1 MPDSRPV
8 PRSADCAPMTSS
20 SFSNELAGLAGHGFA
35 AAAVFLLAGVIK
47 GVIGLGL
54 PTVSMGLLAL
64 WMRPVQAAAL
74 LIVPSLVT
82 NVWQTGPR
90 ASFLPVLRRIGGMQA
105 GIVAGTLGG
114 AWWLGVPAGAWASVA
129 LGVALVAYALWGL
142 TGRQLK
148 VAPAHEHWLGPLV
161 GIATGLVTAV
171 TGVFVV
177 PAVPYLQA
185 LGFQRDA
192 LIQAM
197 GISFT
202 TSTVVLAI
210 GLAGNGG
217 YPLAVLGGSALM
229 LVPAIVGMVL
239 GTWLRQRLPVP
250 VFRRCFLVGLGLLG
264 AYMAVRAMG

>member
-1 MPDSRPV
+1 MPHFQARPV
-8 PRSADCAPMTSS
+8 PADCAAMTI
-20 SFSNELAGLAGHGFA
+20 SNDFAELATGHWA
-35 AAAVFLLAGVIK
+35 AATLVFLLAGVVK

-54 PTVSMGLLAL
+54 PTVSMALLAL
-64 WMRPVQAAAL
+64 WMPPVRAAAL
-74 LIVPSLVT
+74 LIAPSLVT
-82 NVWQTGPR
+82 NLWQTGPR
-90 ASFLPVLRRIGGMQA
+90 ASFWAVLRRIGGMQA

-114 AWWLGVPAGAWASVA
+114 ALWLGVPAGTWASIA

-142 TGRQLK
+142 TGRQLQ
-148 VAPAHEHWLGPLV
+148 VPAAHERWLGPVV
-161 GIATGLVTAV
+161 GAATGLVTAV

-217 YPLAVLGGSALM
+217 YPMAAVGGSLAM
-229 LVPAIVGMVL
+229 LAPAIGGMAI
-239 GTWLRQRLPVP
+239 GTWLRKRLPVA
-250 VFRRCFLVGLGLLG
+250 VFRRCFLAGLALLGL
-264 AYMAVRAMG
+264 YMVVRALA

>member
-1 MPDSRPV
+1 MDI
-8 PRSADCAPMTSS
+8 
-20 SFSNELAGLAGHGFA
+20 SNQLAGHWLA
-35 AAAVFLLAGVIK
+35 AAAVFLLAGTVK

-54 PTVSMGLLAL
+54 PTVAMALLAL
-64 WMRPVQAAAL
+64 WMPPAQAAAL

-82 NVWQTGPR
+82 NLWQTGPR
-90 ASFLPVLRRIGGMQA
+90 ATFKPVLCRIGGMQA

-114 AWWLGVPAGAWASVA
+114 ALWLGVPGGAWASVA

-142 TGRQLK
+142 TGRQLH
-148 VAPAHEHWLGPLV
+148 VPPGRERWLGPAV
-161 GIATGLVTAV
+161 GAATGLVTAV
-171 TGVFVV
+171 TGVFAM
-177 PAVPYLQA
+177 PAVPYMQA

-217 YPLAVLGGSALM
+217 YPVSALGGSIAM
-229 LVPAIVGMVL
+229 LLPAIGGMAL
-239 GTWLRQRLPVP
+239 GTWLRKRLPVA
-250 VFRRCFLVGLGLLG
+250 VFRRCFLAGLALLGLYMVARALG
-264 AYMAVRAMG
+264 

>member
-1 MPDSRPV
+1 MDI
-8 PRSADCAPMTSS
+8 
-20 SFSNELAGLAGHGFA
+20 SNQLAGHWLA
-35 AAAVFLLAGVIK
+35 AAAVFLLAGTVK

-54 PTVSMGLLAL
+54 PTVAMALLAL
-64 WMRPVQAAAL
+64 WMPPAQAAAL

-82 NVWQTGPR
+82 NLWQTGPR
-90 ASFLPVLRRIGGMQA
+90 ATFKPVLRRIGGMQA

-114 AWWLGVPAGAWASVA
+114 ALWLGVPGGAWASVA

-142 TGRQLK
+142 TGRQLH
-148 VAPAHEHWLGPLV
+148 VPPGRERWLGPAV
-161 GIATGLVTAV
+161 GAATGLVTAV
-171 TGVFVV
+171 TGVFAM
-177 PAVPYLQA
+177 PAVPYMQA

-217 YPLAVLGGSALM
+217 YPVSALGGSIAM
-229 LVPAIVGMVL
+229 LLPAIGGMAL
-239 GTWLRQRLPVP
+239 GTWLRKRLPVA
-250 VFRRCFLVGLGLLG
+250 VFRRCFLAGLALLG
-264 AYMAVRAMG
+264 FYMVARALG

>member
-1 MPDSRPV
+1 MIH
-8 PRSADCAPMTSS
+8 
-20 SFSNELAGLAGHGFA
+20 SNDLSTYGAA

-54 PTVSMGLLAL
+54 PTVSMALLAL
-64 WMRPVQAAAL
+64 WIPPVEAAAW

-82 NVWQTGPR
+82 NLWQTGPSD
-90 ASFLPVLRRIGGMQA
+90 SFMPVLRRIGGMQL
-105 GIVAGTLGG
+105 GIVAGTLCG
-114 AWWLGVPAGAWASVA
+114 ALWLGVPAGAGASAA
-129 LGVALVAYALWGL
+129 LGVALVLYAVWGL
-142 TGRQLK
+142 TGRQLQ
-148 VAPAHEHWLGPLV
+148 VPPHHARWMGPLV
-161 GIATGLVTAV
+161 GASTGLVTAV

-217 YPLAVLGGSALM
+217 YPMSALGLSFAM
-229 LVPAIVGMVL
+229 LVPAIAGMVL
-239 GTWLRQRLPVP
+239 GTWLRQRLSVA
-250 VFRRCFLVGLGLLG
+250 VFRRCFLVGLALLG
-264 AYMAVRAMG
+264 LYMAARALMPA

>member
-1 MPDSRPV
+1 
-8 PRSADCAPMTSS
+8 MTI
-20 SFSNELAGLAGHGFA
+20 SNEWMSHWAA

-54 PTVSMGLLAL
+54 PTVSMALLAL
-64 WMRPVQAAAL
+64 WMPPVRAAAL

-82 NVWQTGPR
+82 NIWQTGPR
-90 ASFLPVLRRIGGMQA
+90 ATFMQVLRRIGGMQV
-105 GIVAGTLGG
+105 GIVVGTLGG
-114 AWWLGVPAGAWASVA
+114 ALWLGVPAGAWASVA

-142 TGRQLK
+142 TGRQLH
-148 VAPAHEHWLGPLV
+148 VPPAHERWLGPLV
-161 GIATGLVTAV
+161 GAATGLVTAV

-185 LGFQRDA
+185 LGFQRDS

-210 GLAGNGG
+210 GLAGNGS
-217 YPLAVLGGSALM
+217 YPVSAVGGSVAM
-229 LVPAIVGMVL
+229 LVPAIVGMVF
-239 GTWLRQRLPVP
+239 GTWLRQRLSVA
-250 VFRRCFLVGLGLLG
+250 VFRRCFLIGLALLGL
-264 AYMAVRAMG
+264 YMAVRAMA